1 MRLRKEEKE
10 DRKPIWKRDFKR
22 KKRNGAWYK
31 KKKDEKKINGENKE
45 ANKLSERVKDL

>member
-31 KKKDEKKINGENKE
+31 KKKKKK
-45 ANKLSERVKDL
+45 KSLMERVKRPIN